1 MFLYVKKPATLLIF
15 PEGVI
20 FTGVRKGRK
29 KAEFLFNPM
38 ALGFEI
44 SLSVFKERKHKVI
57 DVSIA
62 YPGDLSKVSLWQIF
76 CGKAANTKV
85 RLQVLDLPEDYGRD
99 KKFYSQFL
107 YDLWSKKDTY
117 ISDMKSEI
125 N

>member
-1 MFLYVKKPATLLIF
+1 
-15 PEGVI
+15 
-20 FTGVRKGRK
+20 
-29 KAEFLFNPM
+29 M

-85 RLQVLDLPEDYGRD
+85 RLQVLDFEDYGRD
-99 KKFYSQFL
+99 KNFIVSFYMTCGL
-107 YDLWSKKDTY
+107 RKIL